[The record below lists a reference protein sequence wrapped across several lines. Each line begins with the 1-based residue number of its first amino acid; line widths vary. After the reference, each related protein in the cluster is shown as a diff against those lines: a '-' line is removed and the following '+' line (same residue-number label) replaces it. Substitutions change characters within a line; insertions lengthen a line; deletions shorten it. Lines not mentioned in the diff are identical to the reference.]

1 MGKSL
6 VQGGLKVTKVKTQRE
21 LESTILRR
29 CAAGRDRLDRRM
41 APGVKIVKVNS
52 DKIEDFPTWT
62 RHEGRSKIKRGS
74 AEWYLPPKADP
85 SRRMLFL
92 HGGSYVV
99 YAPCDSVYRSLASRL
114 ALQCGLC
121 VLSIDYRLAPEHL
134 FPKAFEDGAKL
145 RSLMSGFQWG
155 ANAGT
160 TSLVMSHVILM

>member
-1 MGKSL
+1 
-6 VQGGLKVTKVKTQRE
+6 
-21 LESTILRR
+21 
-29 CAAGRDRLDRRM
+29 
-41 APGVKIVKVNS
+41 
-52 DKIEDFPTWT
+52 
-62 RHEGRSKIKRGS
+62 
-74 AEWYLPPKADP
+74 
-85 SRRMLFL
+85 MLFL

-114 ALQCGLC
+114 ALQCGRGSPEHKPNNLNKVIDILKISNNSLLLKLVEQLSYNLFPVYFMTFFFGWLRSPASVDFPAMVKLPAVGSVDQGLC